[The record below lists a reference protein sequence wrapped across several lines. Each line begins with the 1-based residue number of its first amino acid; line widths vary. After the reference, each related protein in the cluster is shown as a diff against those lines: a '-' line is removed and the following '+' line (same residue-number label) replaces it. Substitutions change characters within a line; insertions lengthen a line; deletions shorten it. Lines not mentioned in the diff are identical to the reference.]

1 MLLYEYG
8 GLVFS
13 STEEMQRLYEV
24 ILSVE
29 VNCVHGMWACRF
41 WQALEVQHDVVLK
54 MQLGVDRRQNRAFAN
69 LSCEYEG

>member
-1 MLLYEYG
+1 MQTGKSALFLTLHTGGIYTTMLLYEYG

-41 WQALEVQHDVVLK
+41 WQALEVQHDVV
-54 MQLGVDRRQNRAFAN
+54 
-69 LSCEYEG
+69 